1 MEPHPSDA
9 PDGADRTP
17 AFDAPV
23 RITFHHRRSRLAD
36 MDGLSVKAAID
47 GLVEADVLAD
57 DSPEQVAEIVHRQT
71 KGKPEETTI
80 VIEEI

>member
-1 MEPHPSDA
+1 
-9 PDGADRTP
+9 
-17 AFDAPV
+17 
-23 RITFHHRRSRLAD
+23 